1 MPELSTERPAHPA
14 MEKLEPWFADMHM
27 QLFDTLQQAQA
38 AVDEAQ
44 QAGQDLSEESE
55 PYQQLKRDFDVAV
68 AAFPA
73 SDHITAPLITRSQ
86 DLLAIRSELRLHLTQ
101 VWAAAVCTLTLHRML
116 NAIPVELMDDDSITG
131 ELKTKAAMHFSM
143 WKHLLTEAS

>member
-1 MPELSTERPAHPA
+1 MSDLSTDRPAHPSL
-14 MEKLEPWFADMHM
+14 EKLEPWFAQMHM

-44 QAGQDLSEESE
+44 QSGQDLAENSEH
-55 PYQQLKRDFDVAV
+55 YQQLKRDFDVTV

-73 SDHITAPLITRSQ
+73 SDHITTPLIRQSQ
-86 DLLAIRSELRLHLTQ
+86 NLLANRCELRLHLTQ

-116 NAIPVELMDDDSITG
+116 NAIPVELMDDHSITG

-143 WKHLLTEAS
+143 WKHLLNDAT